1 MDLNVDMGESFGRY
15 QLGNDEEVM
24 KFITSA
30 NVACGFHAG
39 DPLVMQETV
48 QLAKK
53 YDVAV
58 GAHTGLQDLRGFGRR
73 RMEITPD
80 ELKND
85 TLYQLGALDAML
97 RVNGMKMQHVK
108 PHGILYR
115 MVSDD
120 SRYTEAF
127 LEAVSLFDREL
138 FIMIPRDTLI
148 WKRGRELGL
157 KMAAEIL
164 IDLSYDDEGNWVL
177 ERTKK
182 ARSPEEVAERAIMVA
197 RDRQITTISGKR
209 ISAEADTICCHGDS
223 PNAAEVVKTVKASL
237 EAAGIPLQNLGQ
249 AALHA

>member
-15 QLGNDEEVM
+15 KLGNDEEVM
-24 KFITSA
+24 KYITSA

-39 DPLVMQETV
+39 DPLVMRETV

-80 ELKND
+80 ELQSD

-97 RVNGMKMQHVK
+97 RANGMKMQHVK

-120 SRYTEAF
+120 ARYAEAF
-127 LEAVSLFDREL
+127 LDAVSLFDREL

-148 WKRGRELGL
+148 WKRGNELGL

-197 RDRQITTISGKR
+197 KDKEIATISGRR

-223 PNAAEVVKTVKASL
+223 PNAAVVVKTVRERL
-237 EAAGIPLQNLGQ
+237 EGIGIPLRKLG
-249 AALHA
+249 AVNK

>member
-15 QLGNDEEVM
+15 KLGNDEEVM
-24 KFITSA
+24 KHITSA

-48 QLAKK
+48 RLAKQ
-53 YDVAV
+53 YGVAV

-73 RMEITPD
+73 RMEVTPE

-97 RVNGMKMQHVK
+97 RVNGMRMQHVK

-115 MVSDD
+115 MVSDE
-120 SRYTEAF
+120 SRYAEAF
-127 LEAVSLFDREL
+127 LEAVVQFDRGL

-148 WKRGRELGL
+148 WKRGQELGL

-164 IDLSYDDEGNWVL
+164 IDLSYDDDGNWVL

-182 ARSPEEVAERAIMVA
+182 ARSPEEVAERAVMVA
-197 RDRQITTISGKR
+197 KDKVITTISGKQVP
-209 ISAEADTICCHGDS
+209 AEADTICCHGDA
-223 PNAAEVVKTVKASL
+223 PNAAEEVQTVKAAL
-237 EAAGIPLQNLGQ
+237 EKVGIPLRKLGER
-249 AALHA
+249 

>member
-15 QLGNDEEVM
+15 KLGNDEEVM
-24 KFITSA
+24 KYITSA

-48 QLAKK
+48 RLAKK

-80 ELKND
+80 ELRSD

-120 SRYTEAF
+120 PRYGEAF
-127 LEAVSLFDREL
+127 LDAVALFDREL
-138 FIMIPRDTLI
+138 FVMIPRETFI
-148 WKRGRELGL
+148 WKRGKESGL

-197 RDRQITTISGKR
+197 KDKQITTISGKR

-223 PNAAEVVKTVKASL
+223 PNAAEVVETVKAGL
-237 EAAGIPLQNLGQ
+237 ERVGIPLRKLGAGKQ
-249 AALHA
+249 

>member
-1 MDLNVDMGESFGRY
+1 
-15 QLGNDEEVM
+15 
-24 KFITSA
+24 
-30 NVACGFHAG
+30 
-39 DPLVMQETV
+39 
-48 QLAKK
+48 
-53 YDVAV
+53 
-58 GAHTGLQDLRGFGRR
+58 
-73 RMEITPD
+73 MEITPD
-80 ELKND
+80 ELKSD

-120 SRYTEAF
+120 PRYAEAY
-127 LEAVSLFDREL
+127 LEAVALFDREL

-197 RDRQITTISGKR
+197 RDKQIATISGKTDQR
-209 ISAEADTICCHGDS
+209 RRRTPSAATATRPMPPKS
-223 PNAAEVVKTVKASL
+223 
-237 EAAGIPLQNLGQ
+237 
-249 AALHA
+249 

>member
-15 QLGNDEEVM
+15 KLGNDEEVM
-24 KFITSA
+24 KYITSA

-39 DPLVMQETV
+39 DPLVMRETV

-80 ELKND
+80 ELQSD

-97 RVNGMKMQHVK
+97 RANGMKMQHVK

-120 SRYTEAF
+120 ARYAEAF
-127 LEAVSLFDREL
+127 LDAVSLFDREL

-148 WKRGRELGL
+148 WKRGKELSL

-197 RDRQITTISGKR
+197 KDKEIATISGRR

-223 PNAAEVVKTVKASL
+223 PNAAAVVKTVREGL
-237 EAAGIPLQNLGQ
+237 EGIGIPLRKLG
-249 AALHA
+249 AVNK